1 MVDSYK
7 KKGKLTAVIAVRKG
21 SQRVPDKNIR
31 PFADT
36 NLLELKIKVLKN
48 CKLIDEIIINS
59 DSEKMLEIGK
69 QYGLK
74 TKLRDDYFASNEA
87 TNSEFHGH
95 IAETTDTDFI
105 FLTPVCSPFISS
117 KIHDDA
123 IEKFMLNTN
132 DSLTSTNDVI
142 GHLWLDGKPLNYRLD
157 NVPNSQDLPKIKMLN
172 YGISIIEKNSM
183 SELKALIGH
192 KPSFFELDS
201 FQSIDINTVDE
212 FTIAETLYK
221 NNLISDLISY

>member
-142 GHLWLDGKPLNYRLD
+142 GHLWLDGKPLNYSLD

-183 SELKALIGH
+183 RELKALIGH

-221 NNLISDLISY
+221 NNLISGLISY

>member
-1 MVDSYK
+1 MVDNFK

-59 DSEKMLEIGK
+59 DSEKMLRIGK
-69 QYGLK
+69 QHGLK

-117 KIHDDA
+117 KIHDYA

-183 SELKALIGH
+183 RELKALIGH
-192 KPSFFELDS
+192 KPSFFELNS
-201 FQSIDINTVDE
+201 FQSIDINTVEE

>member
-74 TKLRDDYFASNEA
+74 TKLREERYEK
-87 TNSEFHGH
+87 
-95 IAETTDTDFI
+95 IYETI
-105 FLTPVCSPFISS
+105 FKQQ
-117 KIHDDA
+117 KI
-123 IEKFMLNTN
+123 
-132 DSLTSTNDVI
+132 
-142 GHLWLDGKPLNYRLD
+142 G
-157 NVPNSQDLPKIKMLN
+157 
-172 YGISIIEKNSM
+172 
-183 SELKALIGH
+183 
-192 KPSFFELDS
+192 
-201 FQSIDINTVDE
+201 
-212 FTIAETLYK
+212 
-221 NNLISDLISY
+221 